1 MSNWCESGSVVF
13 PGLESTVSVVSTET
27 PVRVL
32 WLAPHT
38 PDGISEGRSWIAS
51 ALSARGLSVTQRVA
65 TPDAIGAVFRNR
77 NDYDVIVGTT
87 RAGAGL
93 GLVGSVGFDGAFVVD
108 HVDPI
113 EQFAAT
119 SPWWLARTVDVVER
133 LAFSRADHVIY
144 HYDRERTRID
154 RSDRNVTKS
163 RLAIQFDRFASPE
176 AAVIE
181 RARTHLNEFDTPD
194 RRLVYV
200 GGLAPIY
207 RIEPLLRTM
216 KQLTDWTLV
225 VLGAGRL
232 EDDVE
237 RAAERR
243 KNIIFPGLVDNE
255 LLAGYLHACDVGIS
269 LVDDPHTLKVLEYGA
284 AGLPVVQ
291 VDGRARTAF
300 EGQVTFCDPTPE
312 SVATAVRQATESG
325 PSDELRERAAD
336 HDIEAVA
343 SIYERVLRNCVRI

>member
-1 MSNWCESGSVVF
+1 MS
-13 PGLESTVSVVSTET
+13 TATA
-27 PVRVL
+27 VRVL

-51 ALSARGLSVTQRVA
+51 ALSARGLSVTQRTA
-65 TPDAIGAVFRNR
+65 TPDAIGALFRNR

-93 GLVGSVGFDGAFVVD
+93 GLLGSMFSEGAFVVD

-119 SPWWLARTVDVVER
+119 SPWWLAGTVDVVER

-144 HYDRERTRID
+144 HYDRERKRID
-154 RSDRNVTKS
+154 RSDSSVTKS
-163 RLAIQFDRFASPE
+163 RLAIQFDRFASPAE
-176 AAVIE
+176 TVIE
-181 RARTHLNEFDTPD
+181 RARAHLDEFDTPD

-200 GGLAPIY
+200 GGLEPIY
-207 RIEPLLRTM
+207 RIETLLEATE
-216 KQLTDWTLV
+216 KLTDWTLV
-225 VLGAGRL
+225 VLGAGSL
-232 EDDVE
+232 EDRVE
-237 RAAERR
+237 RAAER
-243 KNIIFPGLVDNE
+243 IDSVVFPGLVDNE

-291 VDGRARTAF
+291 VDGRARATF

-312 SVATAVRQATESG
+312 SVATAIRRATESG
-325 PSDELRERAAD
+325 PSDELRKRAAD

-343 SIYERVLRNCVRI
+343 SIYERVIRNCARS